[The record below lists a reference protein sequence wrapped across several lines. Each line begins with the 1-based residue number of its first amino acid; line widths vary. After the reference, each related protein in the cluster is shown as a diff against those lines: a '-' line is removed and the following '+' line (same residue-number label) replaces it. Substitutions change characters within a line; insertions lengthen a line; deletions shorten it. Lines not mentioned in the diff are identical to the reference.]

1 MSGFVVVGVDGS
13 ESARNALREAI
24 DQAQARESSVLAL
37 HVVVIPAMSGYEY
50 TPIDLDS
57 MKADAQKMIDQEVA
71 YVVATFATPPT
82 VAIEA
87 KTVTGHI
94 GIEMLRAAKADGG
107 ADLVVAGSRGLGGFR
122 SLLLGSVTTY
132 LAHHLTCP
140 LLIIPSVD
148 DESVDS
154 EPTTA

>member
-1 MSGFVVVGVDGS
+1 MAGFVVVGVDGS
-13 ESARNALREAI
+13 ESARNALAEAI
-24 DQAQARESSVLAL
+24 TQARARDASVLAM

-50 TPIDLDS
+50 TPIDLDA
-57 MKADAQKMIDQEVA
+57 MKADAQKMLEAEVA
-71 YVVATFATPPT
+71 AVVESADASD
-82 VAIEA
+82 VKIETR
-87 KTVTGHI
+87 TVTGHI

-140 LLIIPSVD
+140 LLIMPNSEESED
-148 DESVDS
+148 D
-154 EPTTA
+154 

>member
-24 DQAQARESSVLAL
+24 SQAQHRNASVLAM

-50 TPIDLDS
+50 TPIDLTS
-57 MKADAQKMIDQEVA
+57 MKADAHRMLDEQVA
-71 YVVATFATPPT
+71 TVVAEHDPPID
-82 VAIEA
+82 VSIETQ
-87 KTVTGHI
+87 TVTGHI
-94 GIEMLRAAKADGG
+94 GIEMLRAAKSKGG
-107 ADLVVAGSRGLGGFR
+107 ADLVVVGSRGLGGFR

-140 LLIIPSVD
+140 LLIMPNPDKEASD
-148 DESVDS
+148 
-154 EPTTA
+154 